1 MCMIWHVSATPL
13 AGSHVYMNAALHIKA
28 SMEWEPQRDS
38 VSKKGPQ
45 ASANSSFTNNLERAI
60 MVLKVLGLPKYHTYS
75 PMPHSQS

>member
-1 MCMIWHVSATPL
+1 MIWHVSVTPP
-13 AGSHVYMNAALHIKA
+13 AGSCVYMNAILHTKA

-45 ASANSSFTNNLERAI
+45 ASTNSSFTSNLERAI
-60 MVLKVLGLPKYHTYS
+60 MVLKVLGLSKYHTYS